1 MDKTRMGVMV
11 GSGMGNQLGFSNGM
25 EALLE
30 KGNKKISP
38 FFIPHSVSNMG
49 SALLAIDTGM
59 RGPSCSVSASSAT
72 SNYCFNAAANHIRRG
87 DTDVMVAGGTDAA
100 IIPLG
105 LGGFIAC
112 RALSHRNEDPHKA
125 SRPWDVHRDG
135 FVMGEG
141 AAVLVRVT
149 ESVSKV
155 SIFK

>member
-1 MDKTRMGVMV
+1 
-11 GSGMGNQLGFSNGM
+11 
-25 EALLE
+25 
-30 KGNKKISP
+30 
-38 FFIPHSVSNMG
+38 MG

-87 DTDVMVAGGTDAA
+87 ETDVMVAGGTDAA

-125 SRPWDVHRDG
+125 SRLWDVHHDG

-141 AAVLVRVT
+141 AAELEGEVT
-149 ESVSKV
+149 IDTVPNVKKQHQINVAISNSCGLGAHNSVGVFAPFSP
-155 SIFK
+155 